1 MNAQLRSLA
10 SRIGNASPASA
21 MIFLVALLALVVLFT
36 VHNGDQVLAE
46 VVVWQVTTAV
56 RDTWAFIVRIVD
68 FVI

>member
-10 SRIGNASPASA
+10 SRIGDASPGSA
-21 MIFLVALLALVVLFT
+21 VIFLLALLALVVLFT

-46 VVVWQVTTAV
+46 VVVWQITTAV
-56 RDTWAFIVRIVD
+56 RDAWAFIVSAVD